1 MWLNPPFSSNVE
13 TNVARKFLKLVKKH
27 FSKHCYHKIFNK
39 NNIKVS
45 YSCMDNMEKLVKKH
59 NNNLL
64 RKNDTN
70 KQNCN
75 CRANNTCPLDGKCL
89 SSNIVYSAEVLIGNN
104 QHGDKYF
111 GICQTEF
118 KTRLG
123 NHKNSFKNR
132 QKEKDTEL
140 SKYIWNLKDK
150 NITNYSIKWS
160 IVKQTSGYNSVTNS
174 CNLCLSEKLV
184 ICNFRDKDRLIN
196 KRMDLVSKCRH
207 ENKFILS
214 NYKP

>member
-1 MWLNPPFSSNVE
+1 MN
-13 TNVARKFLKLVKKH
+13 
-27 FSKHCYHKIFNK
+27 
-39 NNIKVS
+39 
-45 YSCMDNMEKLVKKH
+45 NMEKLGKKH
-59 NNNLL
+59 KNNFL

-70 KQNCN
+70 KRNCN
-75 CRANNTCPLDGKCL
+75 CRANDTCPLDDKCL
-89 SSNIVYSAEVLIGNN
+89 SSNIVYSAEVLIGSN
-104 QHGDKYF
+104 QHEDKYF
-111 GICQTEF
+111 GICETEF
-118 KTRLG
+118 KTTLG
-123 NHKNSFKNR
+123 NHKKSFKNR
-132 QKEKDTEL
+132 QKEKDTDL

-150 NITNYSIKWS
+150 NIPNYSIKWS